1 MSVNL
6 HQLDAEVEN
15 AKKTILH
22 NLPNIERNTP
32 SVILKLGGAEQAM
45 NKAKSDITMGIEAL
59 NRSIS
64 KVNAYADSIIQR
76 SKSLTNEIKEEKEKN
91 KKLSSTVVQSETL
104 AQIRK
109 EQAEAL
115 KNKYDANLHSSWL
128 GLFRPLADT
137 SRVALFTSGIAL
149 IVLFLVSLVYFFW
162 NDLINIFPAHGG
174 ETSDRGVTQYEN
186 FLGGFRK
193 LKARK

>member
-1 MSVNL
+1 MSANL

-22 NLPNIERNTP
+22 NLPNIEGNTP

-45 NKAKSDITMGIEAL
+45 NKAKSDINMGIETL

-76 SKSLTNEIKEEKEKN
+76 SKSLTNEIKEEKEKH

-115 KNKYDANLHSSWL
+115 KKKHDANLHSSWL

-162 NDLINIFPAHGG
+162 NDLMNIFPAHGG
-174 ETSDRGVTQYEN
+174 ETSDRGATQYEN
-186 FLGGFRK
+186 FFGGFRK
-193 LKARK
+193 LNPRK